1 MSGAGGN
8 ANITGNPA
16 DYISIVETG
25 DTTGWIFTQDYLNVN
40 DTSCKLNVTTNRLH
54 WTVSVSDNLDDTKLI
69 QPGHMVEWTTSYGSK
84 YLTDPMKIGGVG
96 VPLEYTA
103 VAPTDLTGSPGVIW
117 TGADDVQGVG
127 VFDPIPITIQ
137 QWVSHQDQSLTD
149 GVYRIVVTFTAG
161 TV

>member
-1 MSGAGGN
+1 MKTELILLLGVLAVAGAVMIGPVSGAGGN

-69 QPGHMVEWTTSYGSK
+69 QPGHMVEWTTS
-84 YLTDPMKIGGVG
+84 VR
-96 VPLEYTA
+96 
-103 VAPTDLTGSPGVIW
+103 
-117 TGADDVQGVG
+117 Q
-127 VFDPIPITIQ
+127 
-137 QWVSHQDQSLTD
+137 
-149 GVYRIVVTFTAG
+149 
-161 TV
+161 